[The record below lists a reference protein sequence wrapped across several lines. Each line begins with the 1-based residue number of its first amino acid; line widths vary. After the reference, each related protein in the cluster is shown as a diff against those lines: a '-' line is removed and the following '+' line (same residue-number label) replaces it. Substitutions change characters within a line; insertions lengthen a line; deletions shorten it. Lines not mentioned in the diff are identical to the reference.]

1 MDIKEELKILMQ
13 QKKYS
18 FSAVAKAT
26 GISQTVINLWLNDNY
41 IGKNDKVADAI
52 NNFIQREKE
61 RNFKNVIPYVETS
74 VVKYIHEVARLCHTN
89 GEIGVCYG
97 ESGLG
102 KTIAVKEY
110 AKHYS
115 DSILIETDPGYNS
128 KSLLCE
134 MHKRLGLSAKGSSYD
149 LMDEVIR
156 KLSNSGRLLIVDEA
170 ENLPYKGLEILRR
183 IHDKT
188 NVGMLLIGMPV
199 LVENLRG
206 SQNQY
211 KQLYSRVG
219 FSKSLDRLLPTDV
232 SNILDAVKESQ
243 NLCSSFLTYSNGNT
257 RTLAKL
263 ILRAPSVAKY
273 NKKTSLDSEI
283 IKQTS
288 QLIMV

>member
-1 MDIKEELKILMQ
+1 MDIRDELRSIMLH
-13 QKKYS
+13 KKYS

-26 GISQTVINLWLNDNY
+26 GVSQTVINLWLNNNY
-41 IGKNDKVADAI
+41 TGKNDKVADTI
-52 NNFIQREKE
+52 NNFVQREKE
-61 RNFKNVIPYVETS
+61 RNFKNIIPYVETS

-110 AKHYS
+110 SKLYS
-115 DSILIETDPGYNS
+115 DSIMIETDPGYTT

-134 MHKRLGLSAKGSSYD
+134 MHKRLGLSSKGCSYD
-149 LMDEVIR
+149 LMDEVVR
-156 KLSNSGRLLIVDEA
+156 KLSNSGRLLIIDEA
-170 ENLPYKGLEILRR
+170 ENLPYKGLEVLRR

-188 NVGMLLIGMPV
+188 GVGMLLIGMPA

-211 KQLYSRVG
+211 RQLYSRVG
-219 FSKSLDRLLPTDV
+219 FSKSLDRLLPVDI
-232 SNILDAVKESQ
+232 SNILKSIGEDLK
-243 NLCSSFLTYSNGNT
+243 LCENFLTYSSGNT

-273 NKKTSLDSEI
+273 NKKEKLDAQI

>member
-1 MDIKEELKILMQ
+1 MDIKAELKHLMNE
-13 QKKYS
+13 KKYS

-26 GISQTVINLWLNDNY
+26 GISATSINLWLNDNY
-41 IGKNDKVADAI
+41 NGNNDKVADTI

-61 RNFKNVIPYVETS
+61 RNFKSFIPYVETS
-74 VVKYIHEVARLCHTN
+74 IVKYIHEVAKLCHTN

-102 KTIAVKEY
+102 KTVAVKEY
-110 AKHYS
+110 AKQYS
-115 DSILIETDPGYNS
+115 DAILIETDPGYNP

-134 MHKRLGLSAKGSSYD
+134 MHKRLGLSAKGTAYS

-156 KLSNSGRLLIVDEA
+156 KLRNSGRLLIIDEA
-170 ENLPYKGLEILRR
+170 ENLPYKGLEVLRR
-183 IHDKT
+183 IYDKT
-188 NVGMLLIGMPV
+188 GVGMLLVGMPT

-219 FSKSLDRLLPTDV
+219 FSKSLDRLLPIDI
-232 SNILDAVKESQ
+232 SNILYSIKENQRLS
-243 NLCSSFLTYSNGNT
+243 SSFLSYSKGNT

-273 NKKTSLDSEI
+273 NNKECLDTEV

>member
-1 MDIKEELKILMQ
+1 MDIKAELKLLMNE
-13 QKKYS
+13 KKYS
-18 FSAVAKAT
+18 FSTVAKAT
-26 GISQTVINLWLNDNY
+26 GISATSINLWLNDNY
-41 IGKNDKVADAI
+41 NGNNDKIADTI

-61 RNFKNVIPYVETS
+61 RNFKSFIPYVETS
-74 VVKYIHEVARLCHTN
+74 IVKYIHEVARLCHTS

-102 KTIAVKEY
+102 KTVAVKEY
-110 AKHYS
+110 AKQYS
-115 DSILIETDPGYNS
+115 DAILIETDPGYNP

-134 MHKRLGLSAKGSSYD
+134 MHKRLGLSAKGTAYS

-170 ENLPYKGLEILRR
+170 ENLPYKGLEVLRR
-183 IHDKT
+183 IYDKT
-188 NVGMLLIGMPV
+188 GVGMLLVGMPA

-219 FSKSLDRLLPTDV
+219 FSKSLDRLLPVDI
-232 SNILDAVKESQ
+232 SNILYSIKENQRLS
-243 NLCSSFLTYSNGNT
+243 SSFLTYSNGNT

-273 NKKTSLDSEI
+273 NNKECLDTEV

>member
-1 MDIKEELKILMQ
+1 MDIRDELKTLMQ

-26 GISQTVINLWLNDNY
+26 GLSQTVINLWLNDNY

-61 RNFKNVIPYVETS
+61 RNFKSVIPYVETS

-110 AKHYS
+110 AKQYS

-128 KSLLCE
+128 KSLLSE
-134 MHKRLGLSAKGSSYD
+134 MHKRLGLSAKGSSYE
-149 LMDEVIR
+149 LMDEVVR

-170 ENLPYKGLEILRR
+170 ENLPYKGLEVLRR

-188 NVGMLLIGMPV
+188 GVGMLLIGMPV

-219 FSKSLDRLLPTDV
+219 FSKSLDRLLLIDV
-232 SNILDAVKESQ
+232 SNILRAVDENQK
-243 NLCSSFLTYSNGNT
+243 LCSGFLTYSNGNT

-273 NKKTSLDSEI
+273 NKKGSIWL
-283 IKQTS
+283 
-288 QLIMV
+288 

>member
-1 MDIKEELKILMQ
+1 MDIKAELKHLMNE
-13 QKKYS
+13 KKYS
-18 FSAVAKAT
+18 FSNVAKAT
-26 GISQTVINLWLNDNY
+26 GLSATVINMWLNNNY
-41 IGKNDKVADAI
+41 IGNNDKVADAI

-61 RNFKNVIPYVETS
+61 RNFKSFIPYVETS
-74 VVKYIHEVARLCHTN
+74 IVKYIHEVAKLCHTN

-110 AKHYS
+110 AKQYS

-134 MHKRLGLSAKGSSYD
+134 MHKRLGLSAEGTSYE
-149 LMDEVIR
+149 LMDEVVR
-156 KLSNSGRLLIVDEA
+156 KLSNSGRLLIIDEA
-170 ENLPYKGLEILRR
+170 ENLPYKGLEVLRR

-188 NVGMLLIGMPV
+188 GVGMLLVGMPA

-211 KQLYSRVG
+211 RQLYSRVG
-219 FSKSLDRLLPTDV
+219 FSKSLDKLLLIDI
-232 SNILDAVKESQ
+232 SNILRAVDENQ
-243 NLCSSFLTYSNGNT
+243 RLCPSFLTYSKGNT
-257 RTLAKL
+257 RTLTKL

-273 NKKTSLDSEI
+273 NKKDALDAEI
-283 IKQTS
+283 LKQTS
-288 QLIMV
+288 KLIMV